1 MDAATYSNLSQGL
14 AQETYDRPAEA
25 QIDDKVEDGKR
36 YLKSALEG
44 LGGQLTTHSLI
55 KKLTGKAGSKAKKAL
70 DLSEEEMKDLQSKAE
85 SGDFEGA
92 VGKIFKGVIR
102 KGSSKLEQAVNS
114 AVNKGDLPTSK
125 GDLGKAARK
134 AARAAKRA
142 LKKKAQ
148 PDEAGPAEPEEPQG
162 PEDIREAMNR
172 LLGRNRPIPKQDPQ
186 ELSPLKSN
194 DSPFSQDDPIQDRPR
209 APYGKRPA
217 QQQEDRSPEDET
229 EPAKDPDALE
239 PAEKELA
246 KQGEKD
252 LEKQG
257 EKEVEQQVE
266 KKTVEETLKDTA
278 EASTAEDETPIGG
291 VVTAALGVAALVAGL
306 MTHDHKKVWKR
317 PPVQLH
323 TLNYSVQSGVG

>member
-1 MDAATYSNLSQGL
+1 MDSASYLNLSQGL
-14 AQETYDRPAEA
+14 AGETRDIPEEPVL
-25 QIDDKVEDGKR
+25 DDVVNDGKR
-36 YLKSALEG
+36 YIKSGLEG
-44 LGGQLTTHSLI
+44 IGSQLAGHSLI

-70 DLSEEEMKDLQSKAE
+70 DLSEEEMKDLQSKAG
-85 SGDFEGA
+85 SGDYEGA
-92 VGKIFKGVIR
+92 IGKIFKGVIK

-125 GDLGKAARK
+125 GDLGKAARR

-162 PEDIREAMNR
+162 EDDIREAMNK
-172 LLGRNRPIPKQDPQ
+172 LLGRNRPIPKQEPQ

-209 APYGKRPA
+209 APYGKQPSP
-217 QQQEDRSPEDET
+217 QQEDKAPPEEQT
-229 EPAKDPDALE
+229 EPGEDPDALQ

-246 KQGEKD
+246 
-252 LEKQG
+252 KQG

-291 VVTAALGVAALVAGL
+291 IVTAALGVAALVAGL
-306 MTHDHKKVWKR
+306 MTKDHTKKWKTPSVQ
-317 PPVQLH
+317 PPSI
-323 TLNYSVQSGVG
+323 NYSVQSGVE

>member
-1 MDAATYSNLSQGL
+1 MDSASYLNLSQGL
-14 AQETYDRPAEA
+14 AGETRDIPEEPVL
-25 QIDDKVEDGKR
+25 DDVVNDGKR
-36 YLKSALEG
+36 YIKSGLEG
-44 LGGQLTTHSLI
+44 IGSQLAGHSLI

-85 SGDFEGA
+85 SGDYEGA
-92 VGKIFKGVIR
+92 IGKIFKGVIK

-125 GDLGKAARK
+125 GDLGKAARR

-148 PDEAGPAEPEEPQG
+148 PDEAGPAEEEPQG
-162 PEDIREAMNR
+162 EEDIREAMNR
-172 LLGRNRPIPKQDPQ
+172 LLQRNQPISKQEPQ

-209 APYGKRPA
+209 APYGKQPA
-217 QQQEDRSPEDET
+217 PQQEDKAPPEEQT
-229 EPAKDPDALE
+229 EPGEDPDALQ

-246 KQGEKD
+246 
-252 LEKQG
+252 KQG

-278 EASTAEDETPIGG
+278 EASTAED
-291 VVTAALGVAALVAGL
+291 
-306 MTHDHKKVWKR
+306 DKR
-317 PPVQLH
+317 PPKGME
-323 TLNYSVQSGVG
+323 TSTCSTPFSKFFSSVRC

>member
-1 MDAATYSNLSQGL
+1 MDSASYLNLSQGL
-14 AQETYDRPAEA
+14 AGETRDIPEEPVL
-25 QIDDKVEDGKR
+25 DDVVNDGKR
-36 YLKSALEG
+36 YIKSGLEG
-44 LGGQLTTHSLI
+44 LGSQLTTHSLI

-85 SGDFEGA
+85 SGDYEGA
-92 VGKIFKGVIR
+92 IGKIFKGVIK

-125 GDLGKAARK
+125 ADLGKAARK

-148 PDEAGPAEPEEPQG
+148 PDEAGPAEEESG

-172 LLGRNRPIPKQDPQ
+172 LLGRNRPIPKQEPQ

-209 APYGKRPA
+209 APYGKQPA
-217 QQQEDRSPEDET
+217 AQQEDKAPEENQT
-229 EPAKDPDALE
+229 EPSQDPDAIE

-246 KQGEKD
+246 
-252 LEKQG
+252 KQG

-306 MTHDHKKVWKR
+306 MTHDHRKVWRK

>member
-1 MDAATYSNLSQGL
+1 MDSASYSNLSQGL
-14 AQETYDRPAEA
+14 AQATYQRPEEA
-25 QIDDKVEDGKR
+25 QLDDVVKDGKR
-36 YLKSALEG
+36 YIKSGLEG
-44 LGGQLTTHSLI
+44 IGSQLAGHSLI

-85 SGDFEGA
+85 SGDYEGA
-92 VGKIFKGVIR
+92 IGKIFKGVIK

-125 GDLGKAARK
+125 GDLGKAARR

-148 PDEAGPAEPEEPQG
+148 PDEAGPAEEEPQG

-172 LLGRNRPIPKQDPQ
+172 LLGRNRPIPKQEPQ

-209 APYGKRPA
+209 APYGKQPA
-217 QQQEDRSPEDET
+217 PQQEDKAPPEEQT
-229 EPAKDPDALE
+229 EPGEDPDALQ

-246 KQGEKD
+246 
-252 LEKQG
+252 KQG

-291 VVTAALGVAALVAGL
+291 IVTAALGVAALVAGL
-306 MTHDHKKVWKR
+306 MTKDHKKVWKR
-317 PPVQLH
+317 PPVQPH
-323 TLNYSVQSGVG
+323 SVNFSVQSGVE

>member
-1 MDAATYSNLSQGL
+1 MDSASYLNLSQGL
-14 AQETYDRPAEA
+14 AQATYQKPEEA
-25 QIDDKVEDGKR
+25 QLDDVVKDGKR
-36 YLKSALEG
+36 YIKSGLEG
-44 LGGQLTTHSLI
+44 IGSQLAGHSLI
-55 KKLTGKAGSKAKKAL
+55 KKLTGKAGSKAKKVL

-114 AVNKGDLPTSK
+114 AVNKGDIPTSK
-125 GDLGKAARK
+125 ADLGKAARR

-148 PDEAGPAEPEEPQG
+148 PDEAGPAEEESG

-172 LLGRNRPIPKQDPQ
+172 LLGRNRPIPKQEPQ

-217 QQQEDRSPEDET
+217 QQQEDKSPEENQT
-229 EPAKDPDALE
+229 EPAKDPDSIQ
-239 PAEKELA
+239 PAEKELVA
-246 KQGEKD
+246 KQGEKE
-252 LEKQG
+252 LE
-257 EKEVEQQVE
+257 EQVE
-266 KKTVEETLKDTA
+266 KKTLSQSLKETA
-278 EASTAEDETPIGG
+278 IESTAEDETPIGG
-291 VVTAALGVAALVAGL
+291 IVTAALGVAALVAGL
-306 MTHDHKKVWKR
+306 MTKDHRKKWQK
-317 PPVQLH
+317 PPVQPH
-323 TLNYSVQSGVG
+323 SVNFSVQSGVE

>member
-1 MDAATYSNLSQGL
+1 MDSASYLNLSQGL
-14 AQETYDRPAEA
+14 AQATYDRPAEA

-36 YLKSALEG
+36 YVKSGLEG
-44 LGGQLTTHSLI
+44 IGSQLAGHSLI

-92 VGKIFKGVIR
+92 IGKIFKGVIK
-102 KGSSKLEQAVNS
+102 KGSSKLEQAVNNV
-114 AVNKGDLPTSK
+114 VNKGDLPTSK
-125 GDLGKAARK
+125 GDLSKAARK

-148 PDEAGPAEPEEPQG
+148 PDEAGPAEEEPQG
-162 PEDIREAMNR
+162 EEDIREAMNR
-172 LLGRNRPIPKQDPQ
+172 LLGRNRPIPKQEPQ

-217 QQQEDRSPEDET
+217 QQQEDKAPEEEQT
-229 EPAKDPDALE
+229 EPNQDPDALE
-239 PAEKELA
+239 PAEKDLA
-246 KQGEKD
+246 Q
-252 LEKQG
+252 QG

-291 VVTAALGVAALVAGL
+291 IVTAALGVAALVAGL
-306 MTHDHKKVWKR
+306 MTKDHTKKWRR
-317 PPVQLH
+317 PPVQPH
-323 TLNYSVQSGVG
+323 SVNFSVQSGVE

>member
-1 MDAATYSNLSQGL
+1 MDSASYLNLSQGL
-14 AQETYDRPAEA
+14 AQATYDRPEEA
-25 QIDDKVEDGKR
+25 QLDDVVEDGKR
-36 YLKSALEG
+36 YIKSGLEG
-44 LGGQLTTHSLI
+44 IGSQLAGHSLI
-55 KKLTGKAGSKAKKAL
+55 KKLTGKAGSKAKKVL

-85 SGDFEGA
+85 SGDYEGA
-92 VGKIFKGVIR
+92 IGKIFKGVIK

-114 AVNKGDLPTSK
+114 AVGKGDIPTSK
-125 GDLGKAARK
+125 ADLGKAARK

-148 PDEAGPAEPEEPQG
+148 QDEAGPAEEESG

-172 LLGRNRPIPKQDPQ
+172 LLGRNRPIPKQQPQ

-209 APYGKRPA
+209 APYGKQPA
-217 QQQEDRSPEDET
+217 PQQEDKAPEENQT
-229 EPAKDPDALE
+229 EPSQDPDALQ
-239 PAEKELA
+239 PAEKQLA
-246 KQGEKD
+246 
-252 LEKQG
+252 KQG

-306 MTHDHKKVWKR
+306 MTKDHTKKWRR
-317 PPVQLH
+317 PPVQPH
-323 TLNYSVQSGVG
+323 SVNFSVQSGVE